1 MNLTR
6 NRDRRAASKL
16 LRSGL
21 PLMTLATLLALSSAA
36 TSFAEGAGQSRS
48 ALLTKVVG
56 RGHLTGTRELQQV
69 VTWRT
74 SDAAHL
80 GIESIG
86 RNPRTLWQANDLS
99 AMVDINSVQVADL
112 DGDSIPE
119 VLSLWWRRGSA
130 AAVLRV
136 FHWDRTSQSFAE
148 LPVRFN
154 RGDSADKPE
163 IRGYSLRGN
172 IGHRRIV
179 VYRRATVA
187 DGEFDEFELR
197 GSEIVS
203 VGGGSGVTTHSES
216 GIEGKAV
223 ISPVRP
229 GPIREGQSDTAPFQT
244 TLVILRASDGS
255 EVKRIETGSDGRFRV
270 VVPPGT
276 YLVGPPRG
284 TGRRLPRAG
293 EETVTVVSGRFAQ
306 VTINFDSGMR

>member
-6 NRDRRAASKL
+6 NTDRRAASKL
-16 LRSGL
+16 IRSGL
-21 PLMTLATLLALSSAA
+21 PLMIVAILLALSSAA
-36 TSFAEGAGQSRS
+36 TSFAQGAGQPRPG
-48 ALLTKVVG
+48 AKKVVG
-56 RGHLTGTRELQQV
+56 RGHLTGTRDLQQV
-69 VTWRT
+69 VMWRT
-74 SDAAHL
+74 GDAAHL
-80 GIESIG
+80 AIESTG
-86 RNPRTLWQANDLS
+86 RNPRTLWEANDLS
-99 AMVDINSVQVADL
+99 GAVDINSVQVVDL

-119 VLSLWWRRGSA
+119 VLSLWWRRGAA

-136 FHWDRTSQSFAE
+136 FHWDRRSQSFAE
-148 LPVRFN
+148 LPLRFN
-154 RGDSADKPE
+154 RGDGADNPE

-187 DGEFDEFELR
+187 DGEFELR

-203 VGGGSGVTTHSES
+203 IGGGAGVTTHSES

-223 ISPVRP
+223 ISPVHP
-229 GPIREGQSDTAPFQT
+229 GPTREGQSDTAPFQT

-255 EVKRIETGSDGRFRV
+255 EVKRVETGSDGRFRV

-276 YLVGPPRG
+276 YLVGPPSG
-284 TGRRLPRAG
+284 TGRRLPRG
-293 EETVTVVSGRFAQ
+293 GQETVTVVSGRFAQ

>member
-1 MNLTR
+1 MNLTQ
-6 NRDRRAASKL
+6 NTDRRAGSKL
-16 LRSGL
+16 LGPGL
-21 PLMTLATLLALSSAA
+21 PLMTLATLLALSLAA
-36 TSFAEGAGQSRS
+36 TSFAQGAGQSRK

-80 GIESIG
+80 GIESTA
-86 RNPRTLWQANDLS
+86 RNPRALWQAGDLS
-99 AMVDINSVQVADL
+99 GSVDINSVQVADL

-119 VLSLWWRRGSA
+119 VLSLWWPRGSA
-130 AAVLRV
+130 AGVLRV
-136 FHWDRTSQSFAE
+136 FHWDRRSQNFTE

-154 RGDSADKPE
+154 RGDDADKPE
-163 IRGYSLRGN
+163 IRGYRLRGN
-172 IGHRRIV
+172 IGHQRIV
-179 VYRRATVA
+179 VYGRSTVA
-187 DGEFDEFELR
+187 GGEFELR

-223 ISPVRP
+223 ISPVHP

-244 TLVILRASDGS
+244 TLVILRASDGT
-255 EVKRIETGSDGRFRV
+255 EVTRVETGSDGRFRV

-276 YLVGPPRG
+276 YLVGPLRG

-293 EETVTVVSGRFAQ
+293 EEAVTVVSGRFAQ

>member
-1 MNLTR
+1 
-6 NRDRRAASKL
+6 
-16 LRSGL
+16 
-21 PLMTLATLLALSSAA
+21 MTLATLLALSSAA
-36 TSFAEGAGQSRS
+36 TSFAQGAGQPRPGSK
-48 ALLTKVVG
+48 KVTG
-56 RGHLTGTRELQQV
+56 RGHLTGTSEFQQIA
-69 VTWRT
+69 TWRT

-80 GIESIG
+80 AIESTG
-86 RNPRTLWQANDLS
+86 RTARTLWQANDLS
-99 AMVDINSVQVADL
+99 VTVDINSIQVADL

-136 FHWDRTSQSFAE
+136 FHWDRRSQSFAE

-154 RGDSADKPE
+154 RGDGADNPE
-163 IRGYSLRGN
+163 IRGYSLRGS

-179 VYRRATVA
+179 VYRRAAVA
-187 DGEFDEFELR
+187 NGEFELT

-203 VGGGSGVTTHSES
+203 VGRGSGVTAQSES
-216 GIEGKAV
+216 GIEGNAV
-223 ISPVRP
+223 ISPAHP
-229 GPIREGQSDTAPFQT
+229 GPIREGQSETAPFQT

-255 EVKRIETGSDGRFRV
+255 EVKRVETGSDGRFRA

-276 YLVGPPRG
+276 YLVGPPAG

-293 EETVTVVSGRFAQ
+293 QETVTVVSGRFSQ

>member
-1 MNLTR
+1 
-6 NRDRRAASKL
+6 
-16 LRSGL
+16 
-21 PLMTLATLLALSSAA
+21 MTLATLLALSLAA
-36 TSFAEGAGQSRS
+36 TSFAQGAGQARPGVKKI
-48 ALLTKVVG
+48 AG

-80 GIESIG
+80 AMESTG
-86 RNPRTLWQANDLS
+86 RAPRTLWQASDLS
-99 AMVDINSVQVADL
+99 GSVDINSVQMADL

-119 VLSLWWRRGSA
+119 VLSLWWRRG

-136 FHWDRTSQSFAE
+136 FHWDRRSQSFAE
-148 LPVRFN
+148 LPVRLN
-154 RGDSADKPE
+154 RGDGADKPE
-163 IRGYSLRGN
+163 IHGYRLSGN
-172 IGHRRIV
+172 IGHRRII
-179 VYRRATVA
+179 VYRSANVA
-187 DGEFDEFELR
+187 DGAFELR

-203 VGGGSGVTTHSES
+203 VGGGTGVTTHNES

-255 EVKRIETGSDGRFRV
+255 EVTRVETGSDGRFHV

-276 YLVGPPRG
+276 YLVGPPKG
-284 TGRRLPRAG
+284 TGRRLPRGG

>member
-1 MNLTR
+1 
-6 NRDRRAASKL
+6 
-16 LRSGL
+16 
-21 PLMTLATLLALSSAA
+21 MTLATLLALSSAA
-36 TSFAEGAGQSRS
+36 TSFAQGASQPRPG
-48 ALLTKVVG
+48 AKKVVA
-56 RGHLTGTRELQQV
+56 RGHLTGTREFQQV

-80 GIESIG
+80 AIESIG

-99 AMVDINSVQVADL
+99 ALVDINSVQVADL

-130 AAVLRV
+130 TAVLRV
-136 FHWDRTSQSFAE
+136 FHWERGSQSFIE
-148 LPVRFN
+148 LPVRFE
-154 RGDSADKPE
+154 RSESADKPD
-163 IRGYSLRGN
+163 IRSYRLRGN
-172 IGHRRIV
+172 IGHQRIV
-179 VYRRATVA
+179 VYKRATVA
-187 DGEFDEFELR
+187 DGEFELR
-197 GSEIVS
+197 GSEIIP
-203 VGGGSGVTTHSES
+203 VGGGGVATHSES

-255 EVKRIETGSDGRFRV
+255 EVKRVETGSDGRFRV
-270 VVPPGT
+270 AVPPGT
-276 YLVGPPRG
+276 YVVGPPKG
-284 TGRRLPRAG
+284 TGRRLPRGG

>member
-6 NRDRRAASKL
+6 NTDRRAASKL

-36 TSFAEGAGQSRS
+36 SSLAQSAGQSRS
-48 ALLTKVVG
+48 ALLTRVVG

-136 FHWDRTSQSFAE
+136 FHWDRNSQSFAE
-148 LPVRFN
+148 LAVRSN
-154 RGDSADKPE
+154 RGESTDNPE
-163 IRGYSLRGN
+163 IRDYRLRGN
-172 IGHRRIV
+172 TGHRRIV

-187 DGEFDEFELR
+187 GGEFELR

-203 VGGGSGVTTHSES
+203 VGGGGGVTTHSES

-229 GPIREGQSDTAPFQT
+229 GPVREGQSDTAPFQT
-244 TLVILRASDGS
+244 TLVIFRASDGS
-255 EVKRIETGSDGRFRV
+255 EVTRVETGSDGRFRV

-276 YLVGPPRG
+276 YLVGPPM

-293 EETVTVVSGRFAQ
+293 QETVTVVSGRFAQ